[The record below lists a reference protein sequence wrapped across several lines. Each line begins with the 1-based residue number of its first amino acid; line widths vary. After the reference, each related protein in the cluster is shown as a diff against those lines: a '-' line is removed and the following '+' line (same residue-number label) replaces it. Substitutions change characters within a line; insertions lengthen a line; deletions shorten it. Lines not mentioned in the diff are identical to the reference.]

1 MISYK
6 DMTFC
11 KEWTCKNFGNGC
23 LRSLTEEVLRGAE
36 KWWGDSEGG
45 PPIAMF
51 SDRPSCYIESNFVG
65 FFEGKTDV

>member
-23 LRSLTEEVLRGAE
+23 WRSLTEEVLRGAE
-36 KWWGDSEGG
+36 KWWGDSEWE
-45 PPIAMF
+45 PPIAVF
-51 SDRPSCYIESNFVG
+51 SNRPGCYE
-65 FFEGKTDV
+65 EKTDV